1 MRSSHDAIITSST
14 TIQKDN
20 PSLNCRIKGLEMTS
34 PAIIILDNYLKISM
48 RSKVIKSAFNS
59 NVIIFYNKFDK
70 RKIKLLKKS
79 GIKAY
84 KANLNKK
91 GNLNLEHVLK
101 RVKEL
106 GFYRIF
112 LESGIKLASSFIKDN
127 LVNDLKIFMSNDK
140 LNNNG
145 SGSLNGYLKSFIKKN
160 KYTVEKVNLFG
171 DKLIS
176 YKIK

>member
-1 MRSSHDAIITSST
+1 MQGEWKSKF
-14 TIQKDN
+14 Q
-20 PSLNCRIKGLEMTS
+20 EM
-34 PAIIILDNYLKISM
+34 M
-48 RSKVIKSAFNS
+48 QVCQEE
-59 NVIIFYNKFDK
+59 
-70 RKIKLLKKS
+70 LKKTTEIGKKMLTAS
-79 GIKAY
+79 
-84 KANLNKK
+84 KANSDLKEAYEELGIYIVAETRK